1 MSSIALRSLEKSSCI
16 FWNIKFVD
24 YFSQC
29 SPHSLKGMGVSGS
42 PAANVP
48 VSTLPVS
55 SYLFII
61 PTSAFPRKG
70 KVHLQI
76 TIMKKSLKNH
86 LQHCHW
92 SLFSYAFKTIHI
104 NADLRICQFLNCSC
118 TAFLGRENI
127 RKRFTLI
134 CCCLNQCFGSVFI

>member
-1 MSSIALRSLEKSSCI
+1 M
-16 FWNIKFVD
+16 D
-24 YFSQC
+24 YFPQC
-29 SPHSLKGMGVSGS
+29 SPHSLKGMGVSGF

-76 TIMKKSLKNH
+76 ASMERSKRTFLKEDFFYFFSTLFHTVSSSALQIPLCRRMLGSNH
-86 LQHCHW
+86 LHHRHW
-92 SLFSYAFKTIHI
+92 FIKPLTALSLPIKPLTALRWSIRPRKALFHI
-104 NADLRICQFLNCSC
+104 F
-118 TAFLGRENI
+118 
-127 RKRFTLI
+127 
-134 CCCLNQCFGSVFI
+134 CCCHSC